1 LRTNVNRTLYFVLV
15 INIAAMVI
23 LILGGILTKSLAVL
37 VGGAEAGINVLS
49 LSFLLYF
56 VRKSAMPPDRDHPYG
71 HYKYE
76 NISAFVTSIF
86 MSSAAMFILISSI
99 GRISSPV
106 SIESGAIYFAVLSLV
121 LPLISFSL
129 LLWTAKRTGAIAVA
143 AETRHLLV
151 DAADSLII
159 LTGVVLAIEFN
170 PVFDALSALIV
181 SLVFIYG
188 IVMNIKTAIPSLID
202 EGLPS
207 QFVDEVKKI
216 SLTVNGVRDA
226 HMVRSRKTP
235 RGYFIDM
242 HLLLDPNMP
251 LGEAH
256 EVVDKVERKIKE
268 SITSI
273 VIADLVIHMEPYL
286 SNGHE

>member
-1 LRTNVNRTLYFVLV
+1 MRTTANRTLYLVLV
-15 INIAAMVI
+15 INIAAMVV

-86 MSSAAMFILISSI
+86 MSSAAVFILMSSI

-106 SIESGAIYFAVLSLV
+106 SIESEAVYFAVLSLV

-129 LLWTAKRTGAIAVA
+129 LLWSARRTGAIAVA

-159 LTGVVLAIEFN
+159 LVGVVLAIEFN

-188 IVMNIKTAIPSLID
+188 IVMNLKTSVPSLID

-216 SLTVNGVRDA
+216 SLTVNGVRDV

-251 LGEAH
+251 LRDAH

-268 SITSI
+268 SLTSI
-273 VIADLVIHMEPYL
+273 VVADLVIHMEPYL
-286 SNGHE
+286 PSGDE

>member
-1 LRTNVNRTLYFVLV
+1 
-15 INIAAMVI
+15 
-23 LILGGILTKSLAVL
+23 
-37 VGGAEAGINVLS
+37 
-49 LSFLLYF
+49 
-56 VRKSAMPPDRDHPYG
+56 
-71 HYKYE
+71 
-76 NISAFVTSIF
+76 
-86 MSSAAMFILISSI
+86 
-99 GRISSPV
+99 
-106 SIESGAIYFAVLSLV
+106 
-121 LPLISFSL
+121 
-129 LLWTAKRTGAIAVA
+129 
-143 AETRHLLV
+143 
-151 DAADSLII
+151 
-159 LTGVVLAIEFN
+159 
-170 PVFDALSALIV
+170 V